1 MRRPSGTSAMPR
13 AQDLVGREPDDR
25 PPSNRMSPATGVSA
39 PVIVI
44 SVVDL
49 PAPLWPTRPTNSP
62 SLDLEREALD
72 GARRG
77 RS

>member
-13 AQDLVGREPDDR
+13 RRISSGASPTMEV
-25 PPSNRMSPATGVSA
+25 PSSRMSPETGDSA

-62 SLDLEREALD
+62 SLTSSERPWTA
-72 GARRG
+72 AMRP
-77 RS
+77 